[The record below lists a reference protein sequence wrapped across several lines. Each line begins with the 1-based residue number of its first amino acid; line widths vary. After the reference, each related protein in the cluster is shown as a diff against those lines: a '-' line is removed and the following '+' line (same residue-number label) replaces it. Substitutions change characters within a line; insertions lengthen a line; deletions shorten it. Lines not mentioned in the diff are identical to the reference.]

1 MAKPT
6 IAELAQQN
14 AERQPQE
21 QLLEHFIAACRA
33 LFGLGG
39 ADALPLAAGPIAGQL
54 TDRSDT
60 IDTGGTAQQVAAA
73 NASRRYLLFQNHSDT
88 DMWINFGTDAVASQP
103 SIKIAAGVAYTPT
116 FVDTRAISVI
126 CATMGKAFTCKEG

>member
-1 MAKPT
+1 MPANPKAT
-6 IAELAQQN
+6 FQQLLN
-14 AERQPQE
+14 LNRPESE
-21 QLLEHFIAACRA
+21 QLRAFFAFGAA

-39 ADALPLAAGPIAGQL
+39 ADALPLAAGPIVGEL

-60 IDTGGTAQQVAAA
+60 IDTGGAAQQVAAA

-88 DMWINFGTDAVASQP
+88 DMWINFGADAVASQP

-126 CATMGKAFTCKEG
+126 CATMGKAYTCKEG